1 MPEGDVRGLLLAFS
15 WHMAREV
22 VAADGARSADEAAW
36 LHATFPPEVLRA
48 VGLVDERGVET
59 PRFTEWRD
67 RALLELPERL
77 TLGEKLALLEGLLD
91 AVAAD
96 GELQP
101 AEVAALAASAAML
114 GVAEV
119 DWRPL
124 VADLERSG
132 RVR

>member
-1 MPEGDVRGLLLAFS
+1 M
-15 WHMAREV
+15 
-22 VAADGARSADEAAW
+22 
-36 LHATFPPEVLRA
+36 
-48 VGLVDERGVET
+48 GLVDERGVET

-101 AEVAALAASAAML
+101 AEVEALAASAAML